1 METLI
6 AHHDVKVRTWNALL
20 REGLYTVWKTA
31 IITLALSLTL
41 STACLADHSGSAED
55 QLACT
60 PDVYRLCSQ
69 FIPDE
74 DTIVSCLQRNKPQL
88 SAGCQAVFSKPQ
100 SAKPNTNSDD
110 D

>member
-1 METLI
+1 MRNPFR
-6 AHHDVKVRTWNALL
+6 DALL
-20 REGLYTVWKTA
+20 QEGLYTVWKTA
-31 IITLALSLTL
+31 IITLVCSVATL
-41 STACLADHSGSAED
+41 STPSFAEHSGSLED

-88 SAGCQAVFSKPQ
+88 SAGCQAVFSKPEKT
-100 SAKPNTNSDD
+100 KPNANSDD
-110 D
+110 N

>member
-1 METLI
+1 M
-6 AHHDVKVRTWNALL
+6 VRPALNAASASLQ
-20 REGLYTVWKTA
+20 EGLSTVTKTA
-31 IITLALSLTL
+31 IMTLACALTVATP
-41 STACLADHSGSAED
+41 SFADHSGSPED

-69 FIPDE
+69 YIPDE

-100 SAKPNTNSDD
+100 TTKPDQDSDD
-110 D
+110 

>member
-1 METLI
+1 MHKSAIVIL
-6 AHHDVKVRTWNALL
+6 AFALL
-20 REGLYTVWKTA
+20 MPTTSFAE
-31 IITLALSLTL
+31 
-41 STACLADHSGSAED
+41 HSGSLED

-100 SAKPNTNSDD
+100 TAKTKDNSGDD
-110 D
+110 

>member
-1 METLI
+1 MAAEPAFALR
-6 AHHDVKVRTWNALL
+6 DPRRNALL
-20 REGLYTVWKTA
+20 QEGFHTVYKTA
-31 IITLALSLTL
+31 IVTFICALTV
-41 STACLADHSGSAED
+41 STASFADHSGSAED

-88 SAGCQAVFSKPQ
+88 SAGCQAVFAKPQ
-100 SAKPNTNSDD
+100 TAKPKEDTDD
-110 D
+110 N